1 MKKYKLYVIL
11 LMNIENIIVGEDNM
25 KRVFLSHSS
34 EDKQS
39 YLDLLVKKLEADKGR
54 ERFVYDKITFE
65 QGLEN
70 EQLIVDI
77 G

>member
-1 MKKYKLYVIL
+1 MKKYKLDVIL

-39 YLDLLVKKLEADKGR
+39 DVILKS
-54 ERFVYDKITFE
+54 
-65 QGLEN
+65 
-70 EQLIVDI
+70 
-77 G
+77 